1 MPLAAHPRYVADPHV
16 TVMAR
21 HAIVI
26 VASRGDDDRAT
37 GAGGPRWPAASP
49 ALPAK
54 GRRKRDRAPGGTGF
68 EA

>member
-1 MPLAAHPRYVADPHV
+1 MPLTAHPRYVADPHV

-26 VASRGDDDRAT
+26 DASRGNDNRAV
-37 GAGGPRWPAASP
+37 GAGGPRRPPASSATG
-49 ALPAK
+49 AK
-54 GRRKRDRAPGGTGF
+54 ARRKRDRAPGGTGF